1 MSFTGCK
8 NEQAKIEREQA
19 KIVKIDSDPQGAT
32 VFIDNDAPVETP
44 VEYKFTFG
52 THFITFR
59 KEGYYDFVKKDVTVD
74 KDSKDIFVT
83 LVEVPQDER
92 HLTEGPILFDSVPH
106 FACCSA
112 AAIAYSNIF
121 YGEAL
126 TISGL
131 TTLDS
136 FDFVFPSGK
145 KVHFDTEKASKG
157 ERKFSKVVTFDEVG
171 DYEIISNGEHKYS
184 FEVCYKAKILLG
196 TPVLEEIFPDY
207 NVKNAIAVPNGKEVT
222 VKLLITD
229 TKGNPIKNKSLGV
242 CDLKTDK
249 NSIVTFKV
257 SVKGESNA
265 CCPEVF
271 VNGKPAKV
279 RMYADVLIWGY
290 DFIRF
295 SKGGQLIE
303 SSIPGIKSNVK
314 VKVQDGDVYMP
325 DGSFGLS
332 INEIYYS
339 DSSSRNNNIVT
350 PLKDPS
356 VIYTDIFVSKDSGE
370 HWEMLGLRFDTIA
383 VDPSKPNVLYGWNT
397 GSADSIF
404 KSTDYGI
411 HFEKLTSIKI
421 DLALDYVTQILV
433 DSADSNKIYLATW
446 KGLLKS
452 DDGGEKWNYI
462 IASDSGAIQC
472 IAINPKDSNFIIA
485 GANYGLYKSEDQGKT
500 WKKISLVKN
509 QPPEWNIPN
518 CIVFDPANPNTIYAG
533 TENTLFVSKDAGESW
548 EKLGI
553 FGFFGR
559 ETIAVDPTSPNK
571 IYIYSYGKGI
581 YKSEDYGKHFTKID
595 FPLNLTD
602 VGITVNSLGELLIN
616 ANGIPFKLNKNG
628 NFVPLGGDT
637 FLKNG
642 PKWKII
648 DEQFYIAVNTIKS
661 DWVRVIITDDT
672 IEFYKACDMVP

>member
-1 MSFTGCK
+1 MSFTGC
-8 NEQAKIEREQA
+8 NNEQA
-19 KIVKIDSDPQGAT
+19 KIVKIDSDPQGAI
-32 VFIDNDAPVETP
+32 VFIDNEESNKTP
-44 VEYKFTFG
+44 FECLLTFG
-52 THFITFR
+52 PHTLTIK
-59 KEGYYDFVKKDVTVD
+59 KEGYLEVEKGIIVKEDTN
-74 KDSKDIFVT
+74 DISIT
-83 LVEVPQDER
+83 LEKVSESAEYAG
-92 HLTEGPILFDSVPH
+92 TGPIHFDSVPH

-121 YGEAL
+121 YGETL

-131 TTLDS
+131 TVLDS
-136 FDFVFPSGK
+136 FDCVFPSGK
-145 KVHFDTEKASKG
+145 KVHFDTEKASSS
-157 ERKFSKVVTFDEVG
+157 ERKFSKVVAFDELG
-171 DYEIISNGEHKYS
+171 IYKIISNGEVEYS
-184 FEVCYKAKILLG
+184 FEVCYKAKILPG
-196 TPVLEEIFPDY
+196 TPELEEIFPDY

-229 TKGNPIKNKSLGV
+229 AKGNPIKNKPLSV
-242 CDLKTDK
+242 YDLKTEE
-249 NSIVTFKV
+249 NGIVTFKV
-257 SVKGESNA
+257 RIAIEGCEYCYK
-265 CCPEVF
+265 VF
-271 VNGKPAKV
+271 VNGKPAEV
-279 RMYADVLIWGY
+279 RIYADILAWGY
-290 DFIRF
+290 DYATF
-295 SKGGQLIE
+295 SKEGHLSDSTFHNITRDT
-303 SSIPGIKSNVK
+303 K
-314 VKVQDGDVYMP
+314 VSFDGSDTYMP
-325 DGSFGLS
+325 YGSFGLYLS
-332 INEIYYS
+332 DLYS
-339 DSSSRNNNIVT
+339 LSFSSRSNDILTN
-350 PLKDPS
+350 PKELS
-356 VIYTDIFVSKDSGE
+356 FIYTNKFISKDSGLT
-370 HWEMLGLRFDTIA
+370 WKYFGTTFDKIA
-383 VDPSKPNVLYGWNT
+383 ISPKQPNILYAW
-397 GSADSIF
+397 SAQFPETLF
-404 KSTDYGI
+404 KSTDYGM

-452 DDGGEKWNYI
+452 DDGGKKWNYI
-462 IASDSGAIQC
+462 IASETGAIQC

-500 WKKISLVKN
+500 WEKISLVKN

-518 CIVFDPANPNTIYAG
+518 CIVFDPANPGTIYAG

-661 DWVRVIITDDT
+661 DWVQVIITDDT